1 MMQYT
6 NGFSCALNA
15 DSGELI
21 VKFVQQTPV
30 FKENGITNETN
41 INDITEII
49 MPHNVAKQLA
59 IALNSIL
66 DNKSEE

>member
-1 MMQYT
+1 M
-6 NGFSCALNA
+6 
-15 DSGELI
+15 
-21 VKFVQQTPV
+21 KFVQQTPV

-49 MPHNVAKQLA
+49 MPHTVAKQLA